1 MSFDLYTI
9 SLPAS
14 SSDRPT
20 VTLIV
25 ANSLRHGTQAGLL
38 NVAGT
43 QLGLAPIVA
52 VVGIGLT
59 SVIEL
64 MGCWFDVLRLIG
76 AACASG
82 QHYLMRSTMS
92 DRDGSQR
99 VWDQVRAYSR
109 VRSSLSALK
118 RRAEQP
124 SPPGQTR
131 SSAACH
137 HRCPLARSD
146 GGARARG
153 IAPVA
158 SRARSAHPGRNRTPS
173 R

>member
-25 ANSLRHGTQAGLL
+25 ANSLRHGSRVGLL

-43 QLGLAPIVA
+43 QLGLALIVA

-64 MGCWFDVLRLIG
+64 GHWFDVLRLIG
-76 AACASG
+76 AGCASG
-82 QHYLMRSTMS
+82 RHYLKRSTMS
-92 DRDGSQR
+92 DRDQS
-99 VWDQVRAYSR
+99 
-109 VRSSLSALK
+109 
-118 RRAEQP
+118 
-124 SPPGQTR
+124 
-131 SSAACH
+131 
-137 HRCPLARSD
+137 
-146 GGARARG
+146 
-153 IAPVA
+153 
-158 SRARSAHPGRNRTPS
+158 
-173 R
+173 

>member
-25 ANSLRHGTQAGLL
+25 ANSLRHGTREGLL

-43 QLGLAPIVA
+43 QLGLALIVA

-59 SVIEL
+59 SVIEV
-64 MGCWFDVLRLIG
+64 MGHWFDVLRLIG

-82 QHYLMRSTMS
+82 RHYLTRSTMS
-92 DRDGSQR
+92 DRDQS
-99 VWDQVRAYSR
+99 
-109 VRSSLSALK
+109 
-118 RRAEQP
+118 
-124 SPPGQTR
+124 
-131 SSAACH
+131 
-137 HRCPLARSD
+137 
-146 GGARARG
+146 
-153 IAPVA
+153 
-158 SRARSAHPGRNRTPS
+158 
-173 R
+173 